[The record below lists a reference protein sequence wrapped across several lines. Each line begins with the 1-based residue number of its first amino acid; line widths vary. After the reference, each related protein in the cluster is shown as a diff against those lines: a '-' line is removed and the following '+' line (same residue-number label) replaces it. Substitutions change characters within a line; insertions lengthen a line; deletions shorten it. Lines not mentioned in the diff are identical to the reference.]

1 MNESKMNS
9 SYGLGFIIIAAIC
22 WGFSAVV
29 LIPRLYNLPVVFVVF
44 LQHAIPLALLTPF
57 FFKEYKV
64 FFKLPNKDIF
74 ILCMIALF
82 SGVIGTLAIV
92 KALFL
97 VHFHN
102 LSVVV
107 LIQKV
112 QPIFAIILAAIFLKE
127 CITKKFIFWSI
138 FVFFG
143 IYLIT
148 FGFNHPSIVLNESNF
163 YAYMLSILS
172 ALSFALNT
180 VLGKHLTKTVS
191 YTTITF
197 SRFFLG
203 TIFSAVFCLVS
214 GQLFHFDLITMNNFL
229 ILLAIFVA
237 GGPISMLLYYY
248 GLKYVKASTAA
259 IGEMAL
265 PFSVIILDY
274 TINHNSLDLIQWCG
288 ATIIII
294 GIFIISQIKTTKKQN
309 NPQLKQNTN

>member
-1 MNESKMNS
+1 MNS
-9 SYGLGFIIIAAIC
+9 SYGLGFIIIAAVC

-29 LIPRLYNLPVVFVVF
+29 LIPRLYNLPVIFVVF

-57 FFKEYKV
+57 FFKEYKT

-107 LIQKV
+107 LIQQV
-112 QPIFAIILAAIFLKE
+112 QPIFAIILAAVFLKE

-138 FVFFG
+138 IVFFG
-143 IYLIT
+143 VYLIT
-148 FGFNHPSIVLNESNF
+148 FGLKHPSVVLNETNF
-163 YAYMLSILS
+163 YAYLLSIIS

-191 YTTITF
+191 YKTITF

-203 TIFSAVFCLVS
+203 TIFSAIFCLFA
-214 GQLFHFDLITMNNFL
+214 GQFFHFDQVTMNNFV
-229 ILLAIFVA
+229 ILLVIFVA
-237 GGPISMLLYYY
+237 GGPISMFLYYY

-259 IGEMAL
+259 MGEMAL

-274 TINHNSLDLIQWCG
+274 TINNERLDFIQWCG
-288 ATIIII
+288 AIIIII
-294 GIFIISQIKTTKKQN
+294 GISIISQIKTTKK
-309 NPQLKQNTN
+309 KENTTSIQSSN

>member
-1 MNESKMNS
+1 MNENKMNS
-9 SYGLGFIIIAAIC
+9 SYGLIFIIIAAVC

-44 LQHAIPLALLTPF
+44 LQHAIPLALLTPI
-57 FFKEYKV
+57 FFKEYKT
-64 FFKLPNKDIF
+64 FFKLHNRDIF
-74 ILCMIALF
+74 ILCIIALF
-82 SGVIGTLAIV
+82 SGVIGTMAIV

-127 CITKKFIFWSI
+127 SIGKKFIFWSI
-138 FVFFG
+138 FVFLG

-148 FGFNHPSIVLNESNF
+148 FGLNHPSIILNETNID
-163 YAYMLSILS
+163 AYLLSILS

-191 YTTITF
+191 YKTITF

-203 TIFSAVFCLVS
+203 TIFSAIFCLIS
-214 GQLFHFDLITMNNFL
+214 GQFLNFDLITMNNLL
-229 ILLAIFVA
+229 ILLVIFVA
-237 GGPISMLLYYY
+237 GGPISMFLYYY

-274 TINHNSLDLIQWCG
+274 TINNERLSLIQWCG
-288 ATIIII
+288 AIIIII
-294 GIFIISQIKTTKKQN
+294 GIFIISQIKPIQKQEKISSIEN
-309 NPQLKQNTN
+309 SN